1 MDRVP
6 AQEPRFRTDFHPP
19 RDDLLV
25 RGLTHIG
32 WTRFVDAKRDGLGA
46 HHHPGAYEL
55 CFVKAG
61 TLHWCIGDRAF
72 TVAPGHLYLTLPDEV
87 HGGQDGVM
95 DPCDLYWVS
104 FVLDRRRGS
113 LGLSPA
119 EARLIDDRLRAVP
132 ERTCRVDAGIAAH
145 WDRILAELAQPG
157 PLSTATVEASL
168 TLLLRMAIEAYTAA
182 QTGPTVSP
190 RIAKVL
196 TWMRTHLDEDLSVEG
211 LAEQAALSPS
221 QFRQVFRTEVGMSPQ
236 DHLTHLRIE
245 TAKKLLRETD
255 RSVTDIALACG
266 FSTSQYFATAFRR
279 ATGFTPRA
287 YRGE

>member
-1 MDRVP
+1 MP
-6 AQEPRFRTDFHPP
+6 ATREPRFRTDFVASRH
-19 RDDLLV
+19 DLLV
-25 RGLTHIG
+25 AGLQHIG

-55 CFVKAG
+55 CYVKAG

-104 FVLDRRRGS
+104 FTLDRRRGS
-113 LGLSPA
+113 LGFGPA

-132 ERTCRVDAGIAAH
+132 DRTCRVDAGIATH
-145 WDRILAELAQPG
+145 WDRILAELAHPG
-157 PLSTATVEASL
+157 PLSAATVEASL
-168 TLLLRMAIEAYTAA
+168 ILLLRQALAAYATAEN
-182 QTGPTVSP
+182 GPMVSP

-196 TWMRTHLDEDLSVEG
+196 TWMRTHFDEDLRIEG
-211 LAEQAALSPS
+211 LAEQASLSPS
-221 QFRQVFRTEVGMSPQ
+221 QFRQVFRAEVGMSPQ

-245 TAKKLLRETD
+245 AAKTLLRETA

-266 FSTSQYFATAFRR
+266 FTTSQYFATAFRR

-287 YRGE
+287 YRNG